1 MNSDPHVLIST
12 LILQNT
18 CMRKNIST
26 YVLDEVVSYFDVH
39 AFMIFFYNM
48 YKIL

>member
-26 YVLDEVVSYFDVH
+26 FDEVVSYFDVH

-48 YKIL
+48 YNIL